1 MRPNVIA
8 MEIADEPPYEING
21 SVIPFVGTIPRFT
34 AIFIPICKQ
43 ISEIRPIVEIF
54 ANKFCCFLDLL
65 TPRKIMNANKNN
77 LQFKS
82 NKQYCRNL
90 T

>member
-34 AIFIPICKQ
+34 AYLYPFVSKLA
-43 ISEIRPIVEIF
+43 R
-54 ANKFCCFLDLL
+54 
-65 TPRKIMNANKNN
+65 
-77 LQFKS
+77 
-82 NKQYCRNL
+82 
-90 T
+90 

>member
-43 ISEIRPIVEIF
+43 ISEIRPIIEIF
-54 ANKFCCFLDLL
+54 AVYKMTLCLELSKLFYLKPHYS
-65 TPRKIMNANKNN
+65 T
-77 LQFKS
+77 
-82 NKQYCRNL
+82 
-90 T
+90 